1 MRRIARIVLI
11 CSLLGASLFAT
22 APPTE
27 AHGTGCQ
34 LTGSLGFKASPG
46 GPTGWI
52 TGWARYRCDQTH
64 YRSSAHIILQQY
76 YGGWRNMWD
85 SGQVNDCCN
94 KFAYTVYTNLEPCLV
109 SNLGPAFHWRI
120 HVVYWYLYNANGSLT
135 PHTRTS
141 VNVGDFYVHCGSEDF

>member
-1 MRRIARIVLI
+1 MRRIVRIVLI

-22 APPTE
+22 APPSQ

-34 LTGSLGFKASPG
+34 LTGTLAFIANPGSPG
-46 GPTGWI
+46 GWI
-52 TGWARYRCDQTH
+52 NGYARFRCDQTH
-64 YRSSAHIILQQY
+64 HHSSAHIILQQY
-76 YGGWRNMWD
+76 YGGQWRNMWD

-94 KFAYTVYTNLEPCLV
+94 KFAYRVDTNLEPCLTTQG
-109 SNLGPAFHWRI
+109 NQFHWRI

-141 VNVGDFYVHCGSEDF
+141 VNVGDYNIECGSENF